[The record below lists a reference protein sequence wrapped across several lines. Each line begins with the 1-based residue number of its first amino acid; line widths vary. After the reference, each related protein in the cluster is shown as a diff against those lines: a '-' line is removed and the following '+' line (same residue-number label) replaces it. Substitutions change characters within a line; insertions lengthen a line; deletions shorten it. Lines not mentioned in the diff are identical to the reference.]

1 MTCDLGHVILSHTL
15 YSCVVSP
22 ERKEKEK
29 KGNINNNLAVL
40 PSHNKFQNHIRWDDR
55 SLQKIVKD
63 AILNC
68 ICDKLR
74 FSHKD
79 ISTFE
84 GLKRAVIRIDN
95 DVWKWH

>member
-40 PSHNKFQNHIRWDDR
+40 PSY
-55 SLQKIVKD
+55 
-63 AILNC
+63 
-68 ICDKLR
+68 DK
-74 FSHKD
+74 
-79 ISTFE
+79 
-84 GLKRAVIRIDN
+84 
-95 DVWKWH
+95 